1 MRLHVGSA
9 SAERVGQGQVGGVTQ
24 QGVVHMVAASLG
36 FEMAMVGTG
45 WGISHFDYMDRL
57 RKYYLDLVEGWFLV
71 RKDAYTLSRCMTI
84 DSVDYCVLVNEWAWS
99 KPQVCLLQLELNM
112 GSVLESENG

>member
-57 RKYYLDLVEGWFLV
+57 RKYYLDLVEGWFLA
-71 RKDAYTLSRCMTI
+71 RKDACALSRCMTI
-84 DSVDYCVLVNEWAWS
+84 DSVDYCVLVNEWAQS